1 MNGNEFSQ
9 ELRLPW
15 GNPAMPS
22 PDFPGL
28 RKRLVE
34 LGVAPIHVRRTL
46 LELGDHYDDLIAEA
60 NERRKSELAAA
71 QYAADRLGDLEL
83 LARQVASRPELRCWQ
98 YRYPMAARI
107 ILPVAYLALLPTM
120 PLFAGV
126 AHASTIARWG
136 ASLMLGAAVTAT
148 MFLVLQVSIALS

>member
-1 MNGNEFSQ
+1 
-9 ELRLPW
+9 
-15 GNPAMPS
+15 MPS

-34 LGVAPIHVRRTL
+34 LGVAPIHIRRTL
-46 LELGDHYDDLIAEA
+46 LELREHYDDLKAEA
-60 NERRKSELAAA
+60 IERRISEIAASH
-71 QYAADRLGDLEL
+71 YATDRLGDLEL
-83 LARQVASRPELRCWQ
+83 LARQVGSRTELRCWQ
-98 YRYPMAARI
+98 YRYPMFARI
-107 ILPVAYLALLPTM
+107 ILPVAYFALLPTT

-136 ASLMLGAAVTAT
+136 ASLMLGAAITAT